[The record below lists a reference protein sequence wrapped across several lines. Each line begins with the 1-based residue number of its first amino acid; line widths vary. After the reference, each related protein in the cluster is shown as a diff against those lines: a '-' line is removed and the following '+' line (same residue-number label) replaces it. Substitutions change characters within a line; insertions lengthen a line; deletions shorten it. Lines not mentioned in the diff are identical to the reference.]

1 MLEVLKTV
9 GFIVAV
15 ICTIVIGFYFLVK
28 ILRNLD
34 TIFKFFISALTPIL
48 YVLGI
53 VAVFAAY
60 HYTFSEIYKFNN
72 FIGIVGV
79 IITLS
84 ALIFYL
90 HKKFDILTFLK
101 QFTGISEYDSKAPK
115 LKKFLKILQ
124 ISFIIIIFSSI
135 SLGIFQ
141 VAILSIFLPYL
152 AM

>member
-1 MLEVLKTV
+1 MLEIIKTA

-15 ICTIVIGFYFLVK
+15 IFTIIIGFYFLVK

-34 TIFKFFISALTPIL
+34 TIFKFFISALTPIF
-48 YVLGI
+48 YVLGTI
-53 VAVFAAY
+53 LGIFVY
-60 HYTFSEIYKFNN
+60 NYIFSEIYKFNN
-72 FIGIVGV
+72 LIGIVGV

-101 QFTGISEYDSKAPK
+101 QFTGISEYDSKSPK

-124 ISFIIIIFSSI
+124 ISFTIIIFSAIAIAFFSKT
-135 SLGIFQ
+135 
-141 VAILSIFLPYL
+141 ILSIFNPIL